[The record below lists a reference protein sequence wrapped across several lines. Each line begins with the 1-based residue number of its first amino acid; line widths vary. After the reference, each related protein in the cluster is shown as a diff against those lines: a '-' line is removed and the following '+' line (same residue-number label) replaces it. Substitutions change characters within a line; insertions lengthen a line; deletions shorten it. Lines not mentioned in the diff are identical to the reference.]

1 MAEQQAQAKVSNA
14 MQSFAE
20 DLDKSFFR
28 ELTRKMHLC
37 AAQCCE
43 DMSASS
49 QSVAVCQR
57 NCAVKTEAAHQYTS
71 QEMEDFQNRM
81 QRCVMVCEDQIR
93 GRVTADLSEKQEP
106 APMSA
111 SYFGKML
118 RDSAFGE
125 DGIDV
130 YRKEHEVCSLNC
142 IDTHLAQLP
151 ALKNKIIDTLK
162 TKL

>member
-14 MQSFAE
+14 MQSFAD
-20 DLDKSFFR
+20 DLDRNFFR

-43 DMSASS
+43 DKAASS
-49 QSVAVCQR
+49 QQVSLCQR
-57 NCAVKTEAAHQYTS
+57 NCAVKTEAAHQYT
-71 QEMEDFQNRM
+71 QREMEEFQGRM
-81 QRCVMVCEDQIR
+81 QRCIMVCEDQIK

-111 SYFGKML
+111 SYFGKLL

-130 YRKEHEVCSLNC
+130 YRKEHEVCSMNC
-142 IDTHLAQLP
+142 IDTHLEQLP
-151 ALKNKIIDTLK
+151 ALKGKILETLK
-162 TKL
+162 KNL